1 MVGHHCPDMI
11 VMLMVPISIL
21 TERREADISNL
32 PWEDII
38 DDFRSVNETLRFEM
52 PRLRY
57 TWLGNGK

>member
-1 MVGHHCPDMI
+1 MI

-32 PWEDII
+32 PWEDIV
-38 DDFRSVNETLRFEM
+38 DDFHSVNETLRFEM